1 MKKLILMLAFI
12 FTLNFVS
19 VTYAD
24 SETLAEKE
32 IKKADKL
39 KNKQEKAV
47 RKAAK
52 KMNIKTVE
60 AWANAGDVQA
70 QMILSYAYQNG
81 LSVDKNSALAAEWKT
96 RATRTNLE
104 YVKNFMP
111 SEYRGKRIQLAKL
124 YGIAAYRAQVGYYV
138 KPDYES
144 AVSWAELGASEQ
156 DTMSL
161 SFLGSAYYTGRGVRQ
176 DYNAA
181 MEYFKLSQD
190 EPLTLTLL
198 SDAYAKG
205 HGVEK
210 DLKKSKL
217 YNDYLNLVRQE
228 KIGKQK
234 AQGEKRSQDAQK
246 RADRALSAED
256 RKNPFSRA
264 KERAD
269 EKLAE
274 EKDKIAVEMAK
285 QAAAEKNE
293 LLKEEVERIEGK
305 TPAPATETPTAPTP
319 EPEKPATETPATKN
333 PPPETE
339 PEKEIKPED
348 LPEVSAPFE
357 ENKKSAEK

>member
-1 MKKLILMLAFI
+1 MKKILILMLTLI
-12 FTLNFVS
+12 LTLNFAS

-39 KNKQEKAV
+39 KKKQEKAV

-52 KMNIKTVE
+52 QMNIKTVE

-70 QMILSYAYQNG
+70 QMILSYAYQRG
-81 LSVDKNSALAAEWKT
+81 LSVDKNLALSAEWKA
-96 RATRTNLE
+96 RAQKLNPE

-111 SEYRGKRIQLAKL
+111 SEYYGKRLQLAKL

-138 KPDYES
+138 KPNFDN

-161 SFLGSAYYTGRGVRQ
+161 SLLGSAYYTGRGVRQ

-217 YNDYLNLVRQE
+217 YSDYLNLVRKD
-228 KIGKQK
+228 KIDKQK
-234 AQGEKRSQDAQK
+234 AKGEKEMQANQK
-246 RADRALSAED
+246 RTDRALDAEY
-256 RKNPFSRA
+256 RKNPFLRT
-264 KERAD
+264 KEKAA

-274 EKDKIAVEMAK
+274 EKAKIEIEMAK
-285 QAAAEKNE
+285 KAAAERTE
-293 LLKEEVERIEGK
+293 LLKDEVERMEGK
-305 TPAPATETPTAPTP
+305 TPVA
-319 EPEKPATETPATKN
+319 KTETPATETSTPEKSATKT
-333 PPPETE
+333 PVPETST
-339 PEKEIKPED
+339 EKEIKPED
-348 LPEVSAPFE
+348 LPEVSEPFE
-357 ENKKSAEK
+357 QSKNKTS